1 MGVSQEPLVVG
12 CFSYWRGALYWKE
25 ARHFEGGLCD
35 DPFKSSNS
43 IGG

>member
-12 CFSYWRGALYWKE
+12 CFSYWRGALYGTKLGPLKGDCVMT
-25 ARHFEGGLCD
+25 H
-35 DPFKSSNS
+35 KSSNS

>member
-12 CFSYWRGALYWKE
+12 CFGYWRGALYATKLGTLKGDCIMTHK
-25 ARHFEGGLCD
+25 A
-35 DPFKSSNS
+35 SNS